1 MCSIFSLRNGVF
13 PAIDHHHHNNCA
25 NVKPQIARYSTHLSN
40 SRRTEL
46 RAQLTD
52 NISVVQSKPISQEDV
67 INDDK
72 RVIVGTYGRTP
83 IVLTSGKGCKLYDI
97 EGREYID
104 LTSGIAVNALGHGDP
119 DWVQAIT
126 DQANVLTHVSNIY
139 YSLPQVNL
147 AERLVASSF
156 ADRVFFS
163 NSGTEA
169 NEAAIKFSRKFQRFS
184 HPNNT
189 DPPTEFISFSNS
201 FHGRTIGSLALTS
214 KEHYRTPFEPVM
226 PGVTFLKYGD
236 IDAAQ
241 ELISSGK
248 IAAVFVEPIQ
258 GEGGIYSA
266 SKDFLKSLRGACDK
280 AGSLLVF
287 DEVQCGLGR
296 TGYLWAHE
304 AYGVTPDI
312 MTLAKP
318 LAGGL
323 PIGAT
328 LVTERV
334 NAAINFGD
342 HGSTFAG
349 GPLVCAAAIAVFD
362 KISNP
367 SFLTSVTIKGDYL
380 KETLKKKLQGNKH
393 VKEIRGFGLIVGIE
407 LDVSATPLVDA
418 CRESGLLILTAGKGD
433 IVRLVP
439 PLVISEEE
447 LDRAVEIIHE
457 CLHVL
462 DEKISN

>member
-1 MCSIFSLRNGVF
+1 MSSVF
-13 PAIDHHHHNNCA
+13 NLCNPVFFANRYNNL
-25 NVKPQIARYSTHLSN
+25 NVKPHNSRYKIHVTN

-46 RAQLTD
+46 WEQRTTELGEQR
-52 NISVVQSKPISQEDV
+52 VVNTPVSQADV

-72 RVIVGTYGRTP
+72 EVIVGTYGRTP
-83 IVLTSGKGCKLYDI
+83 LVLTSGKGCKLYDI
-97 EGREYID
+97 DGKEYID
-104 LTSGIAVNALGHGDP
+104 LTSGIAVNALGHGDL
-119 DWVQAIT
+119 DWVRAVT
-126 DQANVLTHVSNIY
+126 DQANVLAHVSNIY
-139 YSLPQVNL
+139 YTVPQVNL
-147 AERLVASSF
+147 ARRLVASSF

-184 HPNNT
+184 HPNKA
-189 DPPTEFISFSNS
+189 DPPTEFISFTNS

-236 IDAAQ
+236 IDAVQ
-241 ELISSGK
+241 ELLSSGK

-258 GEGGIYSA
+258 GEGGIYGA
-266 SKDFLKSLRGACDK
+266 TKEFLKSLRSVCDK

-287 DEVQCGLGR
+287 DE
-296 TGYLWAHE
+296 
-304 AYGVTPDI
+304 
-312 MTLAKP
+312 P

-334 NAAINFGD
+334 NAAINNGD

-362 KISNP
+362 KVSDP
-367 SFLTSVTIKGDYL
+367 SFLAEVTKKGDYL
-380 KETLKKKLQGNKH
+380 KNLLKKKLQGNKH

-407 LDVSATPLVDA
+407 LDVAATPLVDA

-433 IVRLVP
+433 VVRLVP
-439 PLVISEEE
+439 PLIISEQE
-447 LDRAVEIIHE
+447 LDSAVEIIYK

-462 DEKISN
+462 DEKSSN

>member
-1 MCSIFSLRNGVF
+1 MTSLHNLANFF
-13 PAIDHHHHNNCA
+13 PAIDHHRRCFVD
-25 NVKPQIARYSTHLSN
+25 VKLLIGKCSTHLPN
-40 SRRTEL
+40 FSRNVL

-52 NISVVQSKPISQEDV
+52 TVSAVESEKISKDEVMKAEE
-67 INDDK
+67 
-72 RVIVGTYGRTP
+72 RVIVGTYGRAP
-83 IVLTSGKGCKLYDI
+83 LVLTSGKGCKLYDI

-104 LTSGIAVNALGHGDP
+104 LTSGIAVNALGHGDS
-119 DWVQAIT
+119 DWLQAIT
-126 DQANVLTHVSNIY
+126 DQANLLAHVSNIY
-139 YSLPQVNL
+139 YTLPQVNL

-169 NEAAIKFSRKFQRFS
+169 NEAAIKFARKFQRFS
-184 HPNNT
+184 HPDKP
-189 DPPTEFISFSNS
+189 DPPTEFISFTNS

-226 PGVTFLKYGD
+226 PGVTFLNYGD
-236 IDAAQ
+236 TDAAQ

-266 SKDFLKSLRGACDK
+266 TKEFLQSLRTACDK

-304 AYGVTPDI
+304 AYDVTPDI

-334 NAAINFGD
+334 NAAIKHGD

-349 GPLVCAAAIAVFD
+349 GPLICAAAIAVFD
-362 KISNP
+362 KISKP
-367 SFLTSVTIKGDYL
+367 AFLASVTRKGEHL
-380 KETLKKKLQGNKH
+380 KEILKKKVGGNSH

-407 LDVSATPLVDA
+407 LDVSASRLVDA

-439 PLVISEEE
+439 PLIISEQE
-447 LDRAVEIIHE
+447 LDQAVEILYK
-457 CLHVL
+457 CFDVL
-462 DEKISN
+462 DEKNPN

>member
-1 MCSIFSLRNGVF
+1 MTSLSNLGNFFR
-13 PAIDHHHHNNCA
+13 AIDHHHRCSPDVKLLIGRCSSHPPNFSR
-25 NVKPQIARYSTHLSN
+25 NV
-40 SRRTEL
+40 L

-52 NISVVQSKPISQEDV
+52 TISAVGSQKVSKDEV
-67 INDDK
+67 MK
-72 RVIVGTYGRTP
+72 AEERVIVGTYGRSP
-83 IVLTSGKGCKLYDI
+83 LVLTNGKGCKLYDI

-119 DWVQAIT
+119 DWIQAIT
-126 DQANVLTHVSNIY
+126 DQANLLAHVSNIY
-139 YSLPQVNL
+139 YTLPQVNL

-169 NEAAIKFSRKFQRFS
+169 NEAAIKFARKFQKIS
-184 HPNNT
+184 HPDKT
-189 DPPTEFISFSNS
+189 DPPTEFISFTNS

-226 PGVTFLKYGD
+226 PGVTFLNYGD

-248 IAAVFVEPIQ
+248 IAAV
-258 GEGGIYSA
+258 
-266 SKDFLKSLRGACDK
+266 
-280 AGSLLVF
+280 
-287 DEVQCGLGR
+287 QCGLGR

-304 AYGVTPDI
+304 AYDVTPDI

-334 NAAINFGD
+334 NAAIKHGD

-362 KISNP
+362 KISKP
-367 SFLTSVTIKGDYL
+367 VFLASVTRKGEYL
-380 KETLKKKLQGNKH
+380 KEILMKKVGGNSH

-407 LDVSATPLVDA
+407 LDVSASRLVDA

-439 PLVISEEE
+439 PLIISEQE
-447 LDRAVEIIHE
+447 LDQTVEILYK
-457 CLHVL
+457 CFDVL
-462 DEKISN
+462 DEKNLN